1 MITFDAPSREFAQ
14 ARRINTNTPLQ
25 ALTTLNDP
33 VFFEAAQYLAARIF
47 RETDLR
53 ATVAARIRHAFRLVL
68 SREPNLKE
76 LDALTQFY
84 REELAR
90 LNTDVVS
97 AGNIV
102 DGGPNP
108 GLRTTELAAWT
119 MLSNVMLNLDET
131 ITKE

>member
-1 MITFDAPSREFAQ
+1 
-14 ARRINTNTPLQ
+14 
-25 ALTTLNDP
+25 
-33 VFFEAAQYLAARIF
+33 
-47 RETDLR
+47 
-53 ATVAARIRHAFRLVL
+53 VL